1 MSGERI
7 LFVAN
12 AGPLV
17 GGGHVMRS
25 LTLAQ
30 ALAARGAAP
39 AFLAAPGVPEVLDAF
54 APDMP
59 RLNVDLDD
67 AHAVLEATD
76 EAAFDAI
83 VFDHYGLG
91 SAEHLRIG
99 RGRPTLAIDD
109 LADRPL
115 AADLVVDSGL
125 QRRAEDYLGLIP
137 PGARLL
143 LGPAYAPVRPEF
155 ASLRPR
161 ALSRP
166 LGPVR
171 RILVAMGLTDV
182 CGITAQVLDKIR
194 PRIGEAVIDVALGE
208 AAPSRAGL
216 QRLARR
222 DTRLTIHVD
231 TPRMAELT
239 AAADFA
245 VGAAGSSVWE
255 RCTLALPSLLL
266 ILADN
271 QRPSAQALES
281 RGAALVLDPAA
292 AGFEPDFERALQRL
306 LIDPAARARLSAK
319 AAEICDGQGAG
330 RTADAFLE
338 IIAARDSTPRGNVD
352 NG

>member
-1 MSGERI
+1 MTGPRI

-17 GGGHVMRS
+17 GGGHVIRS

-39 AFLAAPGVPEVLDAF
+39 AFLAAPGVSEVLGAF
-54 APDMP
+54 APDMA
-59 RLNVDLDD
+59 RLETDLDD
-67 AHAVLEATD
+67 AQAVLDATD
-76 EAAFDAI
+76 ETAFDAV
-83 VFDHYGLG
+83 VFDHYDLG
-91 SAEHLRIG
+91 SAEHLRLG

-115 AADLVVDSGL
+115 AADLIVDSGL

-155 ASLRPR
+155 VSLRPR

-166 LGPVR
+166 FGPVR

-182 CGITAQVLDKIR
+182 GGITAAVLDRLR
-194 PRIGEAVIDVALGE
+194 PRIGDAAIDVALGE

-231 TPRMAELT
+231 TPRMAELS
-239 AAADFA
+239 AAADLA
-245 VGAAGSSVWE
+245 IGAAGSSVWE

-266 ILADN
+266 IVADN
-271 QRPSAQALES
+271 QRPSAKALEA
-281 RGAALVLDPAA
+281 RGAALVFDPVSED
-292 AGFEPDFERALQRL
+292 FEEQFERALQRL
-306 LIDPAARARLSAK
+306 LIDPGARARLSAK
-319 AAEICDGQGAG
+319 SAEVCDGQGAG

-338 IIAARDSTPRGNVD
+338 IIAARDGTPRGNDD